1 MYWLGDSK
9 WGWQF
14 NFRRFP
20 GEFIQGLID
29 NIPPC
34 CVVYYTFVKAVCLLV
49 HGPYNSLG
57 PDPSLGLPHKPSNRC
72 KDFMLFSMFYDLK
85 RKRGGKSHSDD
96 FQKLD
101 YWRCPF
107 CRLIDKRN
115 KLDWTTKAK
124 WDYKRFW

>member
-20 GEFIQGLID
+20 GEFVQGLID

-34 CVVYYTFVKAVCLLV
+34 CVIYYTLIKIVCLLV
-49 HGPYNSLG
+49 HGPKRWETKEEYDTEG
-57 PDPSLGLPHKPSNRC
+57 PT
-72 KDFMLFSMFYDLK
+72 KDSILFSMFYDLQ
-85 RKRGGKSHSDD
+85 RKSGGTSHSRD

-101 YWRCPF
+101 YWRCPL
-107 CRLIDKRN
+107 CRLINRRN

-124 WDYKRFW
+124 WDYRRFW